1 MPKGQLAAANILSES
16 WPDYTLYARKAEY
29 TYSGNKANH
38 GGLKYMKLDNKALR
52 RYENVNDEEHCVV
65 NIFEKYLSK
74 PRCETSSSTSALFQT
89 MGQVFQDLVTSLLDK
104 ISYRKSSL
112 MCVWLLEYKGI
123 KLATQGRWCDR
134 N

>member
-16 WPDYTLYARKAEY
+16 RPDYTLYARKAEY
-29 TYSGNKANH
+29 TYSGNKANR

-52 RYENVNDEEHCVV
+52 QYENVNDEEHCVV

-74 PRCETSSSTSALFQT
+74 PRCETSSSTSALFQI

-112 MCVWLLEYKGI
+112 MCVRLLEYKGI
-123 KLATQGRWCDR
+123 KLATQGR
-134 N
+134 

>member
-1 MPKGQLAAANILSES
+1 
-16 WPDYTLYARKAEY
+16 
-29 TYSGNKANH
+29 
-38 GGLKYMKLDNKALR
+38 MKLDNKALR

-65 NIFEKYLSK
+65 NIFEKYSSK

-112 MCVWLLEYKGI
+112 MCV
-123 KLATQGRWCDR
+123 
-134 N
+134 